1 MPRGDRILSEGA
13 ASLCDEELLHVLLG
27 THDTLLAPRLLER
40 GLPSLAR
47 ATPGELLFTAGVR
60 SHHAMRVL
68 AALELGRRAALTPPP
83 DRPRILSARTLAAHL
98 WPRLAFLQHEEF
110 WVVLMTARLQE
121 IQTVKVAAGGLT
133 QCSVQA
139 RDAFAPAVL
148 LGAAAVA
155 FAHNHP
161 SGDPT
166 PSAEDQR
173 LQMLL
178 EEAGRALGIRVVDH
192 LVLAQSGVHSAS
204 EGNMPP
210 VSSTVGLG

>member
-1 MPRGDRILSEGA
+1 
-13 ASLCDEELLHVLLG
+13 
-27 THDTLLAPRLLER
+27 
-40 GLPSLAR
+40 
-47 ATPGELLFTAGVR
+47 
-60 SHHAMRVL
+60 
-68 AALELGRRAALTPPP
+68 
-83 DRPRILSARTLAAHL
+83 
-98 WPRLAFLQHEEF
+98 
-110 WVVLMTARLQE
+110 
-121 IQTVKVAAGGLT
+121 
-133 QCSVQA
+133 
-139 RDAFAPAVL
+139 
-148 LGAAAVA
+148 
-155 FAHNHP
+155 P